1 MANDSAAESN
11 PMKAYIDGEL
21 KARKPEEITELLLD
35 NCKSP
40 NIVGFEGHKFD
51 RLNHIS
57 FIGCDLESLDGLPV
71 LSEVRVLD
79 LSENKLKD
87 VSKLVESTPHVYH
100 LNLCGNQI
108 DSVDQ
113 LKPLGKLENLQAL
126 DVFDCP
132 VTEKE
137 DYREKVFQAIPTL
150 KFLDGFDVNNEE
162 ADDLGMDGEDADA
175 EGMED
180 MGSDIEEDEEG
191 VGLDYL
197 DSSKVMKD
205 DDSADY
211 VDNGKTNGKSAA
223 KRKREDHG
231 DSEVPEKKMNKEEA

>member
-87 VSKLVESTPHVYH
+87 VSKL
-100 LNLCGNQI
+100 
-108 DSVDQ
+108 SVDQ